1 MDMNRTIVIL
11 KKELKRFFT
20 DPKLVLQVI
29 LFPGLLIY
37 IMYSLLGEFMMNE
50 TLSGSEENPIVIVEN
65 MPESMAVAFDT
76 FNFDVREVSQ
86 IDKDLVD
93 VEEGVFDAVIQ
104 FPENFDE
111 LISQQQEVAKV
122 DIYYNGKSNRATGV
136 YYATKEYLEIVEESI
151 FNVIDVNSDLT
162 KNYNFLTEEDA
173 SAQVLSMILPM
184 LTIMFI
190 FSSALSI
197 APESIAGEK
206 ERGTMATLLVTPM
219 KRSSLALGKIISIAI
234 ITALA
239 TLSTITGVILSLPK
253 LIGGE
258 LSLSAY
264 GVQDVGLLLLAVL
277 SILPVIITLLL
288 VISTFSKNAKEA
300 TTAAT
305 PFMIMAVLGGLSSTI
320 GGGTENIMMGLIPLY
335 NVSAII
341 SDILSQS
348 LNPLFLATAV
358 FANLVYGILMGLIL
372 NKMLNSERYTI
383 G

>member
-1 MDMNRTIVIL
+1 MNRTIVIL